1 MVIDSRS
8 FRKALSCFA
17 TGVTI
22 AAAKDASGNPV
33 GVTISSFASLSLEPP
48 LVLFC
53 LGLGTSSVETFKN
66 ASHFSI
72 NILRDDQRELSI
84 RFASRMPDKWSG
96 LDYHVGEASGAP
108 VLSHCLAVLECAL
121 EKQIVEGDHV
131 ILIGRVVNLD
141 YDPGG
146 QPLLYFRGNYAE
158 MA

>member
-8 FRKALSCFA
+8 FRKALGCFA
-17 TGVTI
+17 TGVTVI
-22 AAAKDASGNPV
+22 AANDGQGKPV

-53 LGLGTSSVETFKN
+53 LGLGASYVETFRK
-66 ASHFSI
+66 ASHFAV
-72 NILRDDQRELSI
+72 NVLRDDQKELSI
-84 RFASRMPDKWSG
+84 RFASRMADKWAEVEHSPG
-96 LDYHVGEASGAP
+96 AASGAP
-108 VLSHCLAVLECAL
+108 VISHCLAVLECQL
-121 EKQIVEGDHV
+121 EKEMVEGDHV
-131 ILIGRVVNLD
+131 ILIGRVLGLD

>member
-8 FRKALSCFA
+8 FRKALGCFA
-17 TGVTI
+17 TGVTVV
-22 AAAKDASGNPV
+22 AAKDEAGKPV

-48 LVLFC
+48 LILFC
-53 LGLGTSSVETFKN
+53 LGSGTSNVETFQK
-66 ASHFSI
+66 ASHFSV

-84 RFASRMPDKWSG
+84 RFASRMPDKWSEVEYS
-96 LDYHVGEASGAP
+96 LGEASGAP
-108 VLSHCLAVLECAL
+108 VISHCLAILECAL
-121 EKQIVEGDHV
+121 EKQYVEGDHV
-131 ILIGRVVNLD
+131 LLIGRVLNLD